1 MFLSSNFSPMT
12 TNEATAFPDLS
23 LQISPPFAADEYN
36 MTGCIIKR
44 PPSTS
49 SSSSDLSQEN
59 TFNHH
64 HYQQLIA
71 ADMDGFVNHGLQFD
85 QQQPQLTLG
94 LEMGALNHC
103 HPNHHYHPRGPRQIN
118 SHYFKRSSRM
128 VNSVRRGARAP
139 RMRWTSSL
147 HAHFIHAVQ
156 LLGGHERATPKSV
169 QELMNVKDLT
179 LAHVKS
185 HLQMYRTVKSTD
197 RGGADTQVI
206 NPRAP
211 ISLFEVEGDIS
222 PSTTL
227 NISQRRSFKSSLETN
242 DLSYTM
248 KKNVSSDCPISIDTS
263 EADDEHEVTLSLS
276 KKIKKLENNRSY
288 SSSERLSNHHLP
300 SLDRHSSSSECYRMH
315 RIFVKCRYEPPLI
328 IYSLRKPAPSFAHL
342 LPPERYPAG
351 NYLVG
356 NHLLL
361 ISYPVSFSSPDLVS
375 STITSHRIWI

>member
-12 TNEATAFPDLS
+12 NNEATTFPDLS

-94 LEMGALNHC
+94 PEMGALNDC
-103 HPNHHYHPRGPRQIN
+103 HPNHHYHPRGPRQIY
-118 SHYFKRSSRM
+118 SYDFKRSSRM

-185 HLQMYRTVKSTD
+185 HLQKVIEMVRQGNTARKTWCGIGGVGWGGEVENKGMYRTVKSTD
-197 RGGADTQVI
+197 RGGAVALTDTQVI

-227 NISQRRSFKSSLETN
+227 HISQRRSFESSLETN

-248 KKNVSSDCPISIDTS
+248 KKNVSSDYPISIHTS

-276 KKIKKLENNRSY
+276 KKIKMLENNRTY
-288 SSSERLSNHHLP
+288 SSSERLLNLEFTLGRP
-300 SLDRHSSSSECYRMH
+300 CRQLDQ
-315 RIFVKCRYEPPLI
+315 IF
-328 IYSLRKPAPSFAHL
+328 
-342 LPPERYPAG
+342 
-351 NYLVG
+351 
-356 NHLLL
+356 
-361 ISYPVSFSSPDLVS
+361 
-375 STITSHRIWI
+375 

>member
-12 TNEATAFPDLS
+12 NNEATTFPDLS

-94 LEMGALNHC
+94 PEMGALNDC
-103 HPNHHYHPRGPRQIN
+103 HPNHHYHPRGPRQIY
-118 SHYFKRSSRM
+118 SYDFKRSSRM

-197 RGGADTQVI
+197 RGGAVALTDTQVI

-227 NISQRRSFKSSLETN
+227 HISQRRSFESSLETN

-248 KKNVSSDCPISIDTS
+248 KKNVSSDYPISIHTS

-276 KKIKKLENNRSY
+276 KKIKMLENNRTY
-288 SSSERLSNHHLP
+288 SSSERLLNLEFTLGRP
-300 SLDRHSSSSECYRMH
+300 CRQLDQ
-315 RIFVKCRYEPPLI
+315 IF
-328 IYSLRKPAPSFAHL
+328 
-342 LPPERYPAG
+342 
-351 NYLVG
+351 
-356 NHLLL
+356 
-361 ISYPVSFSSPDLVS
+361 
-375 STITSHRIWI
+375 